1 MKSKLYPY
9 EGYILRKRVN
19 LFSESRQLIPR
30 ATYDEIV
37 RQLDIERTIVRI
49 NIDAMKKKAVLR
61 RVGGDKNGH
70 WEVLLVIKNAE

>member
-70 WEVLLVIKNAE
+70 WKVLLDIKNAE

>member
-1 MKSKLYPY
+1 MKSKQYPY
-9 EGYILRKRVN
+9 EGYVLRKRVN

-49 NIDAMKKKAVLR
+49 NIDAMKKKQFLDV
-61 RVGGDKNGH
+61 
-70 WEVLLVIKNAE
+70 

>member
-9 EGYILRKRVN
+9 EGYVLRKRVN

-70 WEVLLVIKNAE
+70 WEVLLDIKNAE